1 LIRIAD
7 SFHLSIPML
16 SRCKSNSTVINAT
29 YISYEEIINEW
40 DEITHD
46 YNESLTS
53 RFDWVLTIKK
63 IH

>member
-1 LIRIAD
+1 
-7 SFHLSIPML
+7 ML

-53 RFDWVLTIKK
+53 SFDWVLTIKK